1 MRRARF
7 LAVALL
13 FAALGL
19 AGRAAA
25 AEIPPSGTL
34 DLRILSDLRLSGDL
48 RGARLGT
55 AVAPAGD
62 VNGDGIDDLVV
73 GAPRYDAGQQTN
85 TGAAWVIFGAGK
97 SHPESGNVAAA
108 HGFRI
113 DGAAPFDTAGAA
125 VAGIG
130 DVDGDGL
137 DDVLVGAPLA
147 DAGAA
152 KDAGAAY
159 VVRGRARTEPVDL
172 AAPQSAALVVLGSGR
187 NDRLGSSVA
196 GLPDANGDGRA
207 DLVVG
212 APRADRPRAGD
223 DGDQAYVSEPPVP
236 NNAGAAYV
244 LFTPGAPATIDTA
257 ALGAQGYRIE
267 GARGRAGT
275 SVATLPDWNGDGIA
289 EIAVGAPLYR
299 RSTKLGGR
307 AYVVW
312 GSATAAPV
320 DLARLGQRGI
330 VLDGGGRQRAGGV
343 VASVGD
349 LGGDARGDLAVG
361 ADHAG
366 RRARSQAGRVLI
378 LYARSEPGSLEL
390 DELGDSGLTID
401 GEGAGDHAGVAIAP
415 AGDVNAD
422 GRDDVL
428 IGAHGADPLDRTDA
442 GAAYVLYG
450 GSGLRSLELAFVG
463 SRGFRIAGDQAGER
477 LGRAVALA
485 GDPSGDGRT
494 DLALGSPRTARQ
506 AGAVTLVHGP
516 RPPVVDPIEELPPDP
531 GATEEVAEDGCRAVT
546 KLGVIVDDSGSM
558 AEFDPGRLRVAALE
572 LLLDKDRNA
581 GERLGAVEFG
591 DIAEQLF
598 PPVLLGS
605 ETFERDRRMLGRLI
619 DERVQADAG
628 STNYNAAF
636 AGAQAIDP
644 DAEAVVFITDGGH
657 NVGRFR
663 ALHRNGPPTFVIGV
677 GIGREGRE
685 GGRLQHIAE
694 ETDGAY
700 FPDVDAAELQP
711 VLNRIDAG
719 LNCDT
724 DIATATDRVEDHEAP
739 EPVDEPLGDGT
750 HSADVVISWDD
761 PLDDIELRALTVI
774 AGGKRVVRFGADSLR
789 RATEPDRVPQRNGVR
804 VDGTAGQTYLALRLN
819 GIQRGRIQLRFA
831 GADLHGDARE
841 RVTTQITESR
851 RRR

>member
-1 MRRARF
+1 M
-7 LAVALL
+7 
-13 FAALGL
+13 
-19 AGRAAA
+19 
-25 AEIPPSGTL
+25 
-34 DLRILSDLRLSGDL
+34 
-48 RGARLGT
+48 
-55 AVAPAGD
+55 GD
-62 VNGDGIDDLVV
+62 VN
-73 GAPRYDAGQQTN
+73 
-85 TGAAWVIFGAGK
+85 
-97 SHPESGNVAAA
+97 
-108 HGFRI
+108 
-113 DGAAPFDTAGAA
+113 
-125 VAGIG
+125 
-130 DVDGDGL
+130 GDGL

-159 VVRGRARTEPVDL
+159 VVLGRAGTAPVDL
-172 AAPQSAALVVLGSGR
+172 AAPGSAALVVLGAGR

-212 APRADRPRAGD
+212 VPRADRPDAPAE
-223 DGDQAYVSEPPVP
+223 GDQAYGPEPPLP
-236 NNAGAAYV
+236 KNAGAAYV
-244 LFTPGAPATIDTA
+244 VFTPAAPAIVDAA

-267 GARGRAGT
+267 GARGRAGS
-275 SVATLPDWNGDGIA
+275 SVAALPDWNGDGLA
-289 EIAVGAPLYR
+289 EIAVGAPVYSR
-299 RSTKLGGR
+299 RGSKLGGR

-320 DLARLGQRGI
+320 DLARLDLRGI

-361 ADHAG
+361 ADYAG
-366 RRARSQAGRVLI
+366 RRARNQAGRVLI
-378 LYARSEPGSLEL
+378 LYARSQPGSLEL
-390 DELGDSGLTID
+390 DALGDGGLRVD
-401 GEGAGDHAGVAIAP
+401 GESAGDHAGVAVAP
-415 AGDVNAD
+415 AGDVDGD

-450 GSGLRSLELAFVG
+450 GSGLQALDLAFVG
-463 SRGFRIAGDQAGER
+463 TRGFRIAGDEPGER

-494 DLALGSPRTARQ
+494 DLALGSPRAAQQ

-531 GATEEVAEDGCRAVT
+531 GAAEEVAEDGCRAVT

-572 LLLDKDRNA
+572 LLLDKERNA

-591 DIAEQLF
+591 DVAEQLF

-628 STNYNAAF
+628 ATNYNAAF

-677 GIGREGRE
+677 GIGTEGRDA
-685 GGRLQHIAE
+685 GRLQHIAD

-724 DIATATDRVEDHEAP
+724 DIATATDRVEDDQP
-739 EPVDEPLGDGT
+739 PDPVEEPLGGGT

-761 PLDDIELRALTVI
+761 PRDEIELRALAVF
-774 AGGKRVVRFGADSLR
+774 AGGKRVARFGADSLR
-789 RATEPDRVPQRNGVR
+789 RATDPDRVPQRNGVR
-804 VDGTAGQTYLALRLN
+804 VDGTAGQTYLALRVGGLE
-819 GIQRGRIQLRFA
+819 RGRIRVRFA

>member
-1 MRRARF
+1 MVRAGF
-7 LAVALL
+7 LAIALL
-13 FAALGL
+13 AAALGI

-34 DLRILSDLRLSGDL
+34 DLRILADLRLSGDV

-73 GAPRYDAGQQTN
+73 GAPRYDAANHTN
-85 TGAAWVIFGAGK
+85 TGAAWVVFGTGK
-97 SHPESGNVAAA
+97 SDPEPGSVAAA
-108 HGFRI
+108 TGFRI
-113 DGAAPFDTAGAA
+113 DGAAAFDTAGAA

-130 DVDGDGL
+130 DVNGDGL
-137 DDVLVGAPLA
+137 DDILVGAPLA
-147 DAGAA
+147 DVGDR

-159 VVRGRARTEPVDL
+159 VVLGRAGTEPVTL
-172 AAPQSAALVVLGSGR
+172 AAPGSAALVVLGTGR

-196 GLPDANGDGRA
+196 GLPDANGDGRG

-212 APRADRPRAGD
+212 APRADRPDAGGH
-223 DGDQAYVSEPPVP
+223 GDQAYVSEPPLP
-236 NNAGAAYV
+236 KNAGAAYV
-244 LFTPGAPATIDTA
+244 LFSPGSPGTIDTA

-299 RSTKLGGR
+299 RSTKFGGR

-312 GSATAAPV
+312 GSATATPV
-320 DLARLGQRGI
+320 DLARLGPRGI
-330 VLDGGGRQRAGGV
+330 VLDGGGQQRAGGV

-349 LGGDARGDLAVG
+349 LSGDARGDLAVG
-361 ADHAG
+361 ADYAG
-366 RRARSQAGRVLI
+366 RRSRSQAGRVLI
-378 LYARSEPGSLEL
+378 VYARPEPGSLEL
-390 DELGDSGLTID
+390 DELGEGGLRID
-401 GEGAGDHAGVAIAP
+401 GEAAGDHAGVSIAP
-415 AGDVNAD
+415 AGDVDGD

-428 IGAHGADPLDRTDA
+428 IGAHGADPLERADA

-450 GSGLRSLELAFVG
+450 GSGVNTLDLAFVG
-463 SRGFRIAGDQAGER
+463 TRGFRIAGAEAGER

-494 DLALGSPRTARQ
+494 DLALGSPRTARE
-506 AGAVTLVHGP
+506 AGAVSLVHGP

-531 GATEEVAEDGCRAVT
+531 GAAEEVAEDGCRAVS

-558 AEFDPGRLRVAALE
+558 EGFDPKRLRVAALE

-591 DIAEQLF
+591 DVAEQLF

-636 AGAQAIDP
+636 AGAQTIDP

-663 ALHRNGPPTFVIGV
+663 ALHRNGPTTFVIGV
-677 GIGREGRE
+677 GIGSEGRE
-685 GGRLQHIAE
+685 GRRLQHIADD
-694 ETDGAY
+694 TDGAY
-700 FPDVDAAELQP
+700 FPDVDASELQP
-711 VLNRIDAG
+711 ILNRIDAG

-724 DIATATDRVEDHEAP
+724 DIATASDRVADHEPP

-750 HSADVVISWDD
+750 HSADVVVSWDD
-761 PLDDIELRALTVI
+761 PLDDIELHALTVT
-774 AGGKRVVRFGADSLR
+774 AGGKRVARFGADSLR
-789 RATEPDRVPQRNGVR
+789 RATEADRVPRRNGVL
-804 VDGTAGQTYLALRLN
+804 VDGTAGHTYLSLRLN
-819 GIQRGRIQLRFA
+819 GVQGGRIHLRFA

-841 RVTTQITESR
+841 RVITQITESR

>member
-1 MRRARF
+1 MVRAGL
-7 LAVALL
+7 LAIALL
-13 FAALGL
+13 GAALGP

-48 RGARLGT
+48 RGARLGA

-62 VNGDGIDDLVV
+62 VNGDGVDDLVV
-73 GAPRYDAGQQTN
+73 GAPRYDAGKRTN
-85 TGAAWVIFGAGK
+85 TGAAWVVFGTGRGD
-97 SHPESGNVAAA
+97 PEPGSVAVAQ
-108 HGFRI
+108 GFRI

-125 VAGIG
+125 VAGVG
-130 DVDGDGL
+130 DLNGDGL
-137 DDVLVGAPLA
+137 DDLLVGAPLA
-147 DAGAA
+147 DAGER

-159 VVRGRARTEPVDL
+159 VVLGRAGTEPVDL
-172 AAPQSAALVVLGSGR
+172 AAPGGAALVVLGTGR
-187 NDRLGSSVA
+187 GDRLGSSVA
-196 GLPDANGDGRA
+196 GLPDANGDGRG

-212 APRADRPRAGD
+212 APRADRP
-223 DGDQAYVSEPPVP
+223 DGDMAYASEPPLP
-236 NNAGAAYV
+236 KNAGAAYV
-244 LFTPGAPATIDTA
+244 VFAPGGPATIDTA
-257 ALGAQGYRIE
+257 ALGARGYRIE
-267 GARGRAGT
+267 GARGRAGA

-289 EIAVGAPLYR
+289 EIAVGAPYYR

-312 GSATAAPV
+312 GSTTATPV
-320 DLARLGQRGI
+320 DLARLGPRGI
-330 VLDGGGRQRAGGV
+330 VLDGGGQQRAGGV

-361 ADHAG
+361 ADYAG
-366 RRARSQAGRVLI
+366 RRARGQAGRVLI
-378 LYARSEPGSLEL
+378 VHARSQPGSLEL
-390 DELGDSGLTID
+390 SELGDTGLRID
-401 GEGAGDHAGVAIAP
+401 GEDAGDHAGVAIAP
-415 AGDVNAD
+415 AGDVDGD

-428 IGAHGADPLDRTDA
+428 IGAHGADPLDRPDA

-450 GSGLRSLELAFVG
+450 GSGLQSLDLAFVG
-463 SRGFRIAGDQAGER
+463 TRGFRIAGAEAGER
-477 LGRAVALA
+477 LGRALALA
-485 GDPSGDGRT
+485 GDPSGDSRA
-494 DLALGSPRTARQ
+494 DLALGSPRAAQQ

-516 RPPVVDPIEELPPDP
+516 PPPVVDPIEELPPDP
-531 GATEEVAEDGCRAVT
+531 GVEEEVDEDGCRAAT

-558 AEFDPGRLRVAALE
+558 EEFDPGRLRVAALE
-572 LLLDKDRNA
+572 LLLDKERNA

-591 DIAEQLF
+591 DVAEQLF

-605 ETFERDRRMLGRLI
+605 ATFERDRRMLGRLI

-644 DAEAVVFITDGGH
+644 DAEAALFITDGGH

-663 ALHRNGPPTFVIGV
+663 ALHRSGPPTFVIGV
-677 GIGREGRE
+677 GIGREGRD

-724 DIATATDRVEDHEAP
+724 DIATATDRVADHEPP

-750 HSADVVISWDD
+750 HSADVVVSWDD
-761 PLDDIELRALTVI
+761 PLDDIELRALTVT

-804 VDGTAGQTYLALRLN
+804 VDGTVGRTYLSLRLN
-819 GIQRGRIQLRFA
+819 GVGRGRIHLRFA

-841 RVTTQITESR
+841 RVVTQITESR

>member
-1 MRRARF
+1 MVRAGF
-7 LAVALL
+7 LAIAL
-13 FAALGL
+13 FAATSGS
-19 AGRAAA
+19 AVRAVA

-34 DLRILSDLRLSGDL
+34 DLRILSDLRLTGDL
-48 RGARLGT
+48 QGARLGT
-55 AVAPAGD
+55 SVAPAGD

-73 GAPRYDAGQQTN
+73 GAPRYDAGNRTN
-85 TGAAWVIFGAGK
+85 TGAAWVVFGTGE
-97 SHPESGNVAAA
+97 SDPEPATVAAA
-108 HGFRI
+108 EGFRI
-113 DGAAPFDTAGAA
+113 DGAAAFDTVGAA
-125 VAGIG
+125 VAAIG
-130 DVDGDGL
+130 DVNRDGL

-147 DAGAA
+147 DAGDR

-159 VVRGRARTEPVDL
+159 VVLGRAGTDPVDL
-172 AAPQSAALVVLGSGR
+172 AVPGSAAVVVRGTGR

-196 GLPDANGDGRA
+196 GLPDANGDGRG

-212 APRADRPRAGD
+212 APRADRPDRDEGD
-223 DGDQAYVSEPPVP
+223 LAYTSESPVP
-236 NNAGAAYV
+236 KNAGAAYV
-244 LFTPGAPATIDTA
+244 LFSPGSPTTIDTA

-267 GARGRAGT
+267 GSRGRAGAA
-275 SVATLPDWNGDGIA
+275 VATLPDWNGDGLA

-299 RSTKLGGR
+299 RTTKLGGR

-312 GSATAAPV
+312 GSATPTPV
-320 DLARLGQRGI
+320 DLARLGPRGI
-330 VLDGGGRQRAGGV
+330 LLDGAGRQRAGGV

-349 LGGDARGDLAVG
+349 VGGDTRGDLAVG

-366 RRARSQAGRVLI
+366 RMARSGAGRVLI
-378 LYARSEPGSLEL
+378 VYARSAPESLEL
-390 DELGDSGLTID
+390 DELGDTGLRIE
-401 GEGAGDHAGVAIAP
+401 GEHAGDHAGVAIAP
-415 AGDVNAD
+415 AGDVDGD
-422 GRDDVL
+422 GRDDVV
-428 IGAHGADPLDRTDA
+428 IGAHGADPFARADA
-442 GAAYVLYG
+442 GAAYLLYG
-450 GSGLRSLELAFVG
+450 GSGLQSLDLAFVG
-463 SRGFRIAGDQAGER
+463 TRGFRIAGAEPGER

-485 GDPSGDGRT
+485 GDPSGDGRD
-494 DLALGSPRTARQ
+494 DLALGSPRTADQ
-506 AGAVTLVHGP
+506 AGAVSLVHGP

-531 GATEEVAEDGCRAVT
+531 GAAEELAEDGCRAVT

-572 LLLDKDRNA
+572 LLLDKERNA

-591 DIAEQLF
+591 DVAEQLF

-636 AGAQAIDP
+636 SGAQTIDP

-663 ALHRNGPPTFVIGV
+663 ARHRSGSPAFVIGV
-677 GIGREGRE
+677 GIGSEGRE
-685 GGRLQHIAE
+685 GGRLQHIAD

-700 FPDVDAAELQP
+700 FPDVDAAELQS

-724 DIATATDRVEDHEAP
+724 DIATAADRVADHEPP
-739 EPVDEPLGDGT
+739 EPVDERLGDGT
-750 HSADVVISWDD
+750 HSADVVVTWDD
-761 PLDDIELRALTVI
+761 PLDDIELRALTVR
-774 AGGKRVVRFGADSLR
+774 AGGKRVARFGADSLR
-789 RATEPDRVPQRNGVR
+789 RATDPDRVPRRNGVR
-804 VDGTAGQTYLALRLN
+804 VDGTAGRTYLSLRLS
-819 GIQRGRIQLRFA
+819 GVQRGRIHLRFA

-841 RVTTQITESR
+841 RVVTQITESR

>member
-1 MRRARF
+1 MVRAGF
-7 LAVALL
+7 LALALL
-13 FAALGL
+13 AAALGL

-34 DLRILSDLRLSGDL
+34 DLRTLSDLRLSGDL

-85 TGAAWVIFGAGK
+85 TGAAWVVFGTGGD
-97 SHPESGNVAAA
+97 PESGSVAAA
-108 HGFRI
+108 QGFRI

-125 VAGIG
+125 VAGVG
-130 DVDGDGL
+130 DVNDDGL

-147 DAGAA
+147 DVGAA

-159 VVRGRARTEPVDL
+159 VVLGRAATEPVSL
-172 AAPQSAALVVLGSGR
+172 AAAGSAELVVLGTGR

-196 GLPDANGDGRA
+196 GLPDANGDGRG

-212 APRADRPRAGD
+212 APRADRPDGGGD
-223 DGDQAYVSEPPVP
+223 ADQSYVSEPPLP
-236 NNAGAAYV
+236 KNAGAAYV
-244 LFTPGAPATIDTA
+244 LFMPGAPATIDTA
-257 ALGAQGYRIE
+257 ALGSQGYRIE
-267 GARGRAGT
+267 GARGRAGN

-289 EIAVGAPLYR
+289 EIAIGAPLYR
-299 RSTKLGGR
+299 RNTNLGGR

-312 GSATAAPV
+312 GSAAATPV
-320 DLARLGQRGI
+320 DLARIGPRGI

-361 ADHAG
+361 ADYAG
-366 RRARSQAGRVLI
+366 RRSRPSAGRVLI
-378 LYARSEPGSLEL
+378 VYARSEPGSLEL
-390 DELGDSGLTID
+390 DELGDTGLRID
-401 GEGAGDHAGVAIAP
+401 GESAGDHVGVAIAP
-415 AGDVNAD
+415 AGDVDGD

-428 IGAHGADPLDRTDA
+428 VGAHGADPLDRPDA

-450 GSGLRSLELAFVG
+450 GSGLPSLDLAFVG
-463 SRGFRIAGDQAGER
+463 TRGFRIAGDEPGER

-485 GDPSGDGRT
+485 GDLSGDGRA
-494 DLALGSPRTARQ
+494 DLALGSPRAAQQ
-506 AGAVTLVHGP
+506 AGAMSLVYGP
-516 RPPVVDPIEELPPDP
+516 QPPVVDPIEELPPDP
-531 GATEEVAEDGCRAVT
+531 GAAEEVAEDGCRAVT

-558 AEFDPGRLRVAALE
+558 EEFDPGRLRVAALE
-572 LLLDKDRNA
+572 LLLDKERNA

-591 DIAEQLF
+591 DVAEQLF

-605 ETFERDRRMLGRLI
+605 ETFARDRRMLARLI

-636 AGAQAIDP
+636 AGAQKIDP

-663 ALHRNGPPTFVIGV
+663 ALHRNGPPTFVVGV
-677 GIGREGRE
+677 GIGSEGRD
-685 GGRLQHIAE
+685 GRRLQHIAD

-700 FPDVDAAELQP
+700 FPDVDATDLQA

-724 DIATATDRVEDHEAP
+724 DIATASDRIEDHEAP
-739 EPVDEPLGDGT
+739 APVDEPLGDGT
-750 HSADVVISWDD
+750 HSTDVVVSWDD
-761 PLDDIELRALTVI
+761 PLDDIELRRLTVT

-804 VDGTAGQTYLALRLN
+804 VDGTAGRTYLSLRLL
-819 GIQRGRIQLRFA
+819 GVPRGRIHLRFA

-841 RVTTQITESR
+841 RVITQITESR